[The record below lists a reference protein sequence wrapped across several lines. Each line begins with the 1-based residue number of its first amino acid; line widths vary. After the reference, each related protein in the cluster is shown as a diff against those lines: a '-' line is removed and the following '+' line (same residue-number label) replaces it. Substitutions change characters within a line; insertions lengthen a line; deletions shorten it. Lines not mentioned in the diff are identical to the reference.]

1 MTDAEELRTKAERKL
16 RLAAAVTDDAAAANL
31 CKLAADFLARAR
43 ALEQRVPP
51 KDELGSGRRRS
62 TENRHRLFYWRL
74 GG

>member
-31 CKLAADFLARAR
+31 RKLAADFLARAR

-51 KDELGSGRRRS
+51 RDELGS
-62 TENRHRLFYWRL
+62 
-74 GG
+74 